1 MRSIIFLLSLSFS
14 LSAVAQMT
22 VSSGILTPAQYVN
35 NLVGPGITV
44 SNVTYTGTPQQI
56 GAFGG
61 TSNIGFPA
69 GGVALSSGATSELVG
84 NAAMATAGTTNV
96 SAISNAMNTT
106 VADMLSIASATAQNL
121 GIGSITSA
129 TDGAILE
136 FDFVPISN
144 VVSFNFVFS
153 SDEYTTYINT
163 SFNDIFGF
171 FVAGP
176 GITGPYSAP
185 AGFPNGS
192 ANLAVVPGT
201 NTPITI
207 STIHPGLNGQ
217 YYISNA
223 GGTTHTMNG
232 FTVPIPITFNVICG
246 ETYHFKFAVADCQDN
261 YLSTAVFLEN
271 SSFTSPPVNLSL
283 ETASGSDTIPEACVD
298 ANMLFIRSAC
308 ESLDTLIVN
317 YSVSGTAGNGV
328 DFNIAASPLTM
339 LPGIDTAAIN
349 IVPIVDGIPEAT
361 ETIIISVSY
370 LDGAGNLQT
379 ISGTLYINDIQ
390 PVVINETDLYLQCFN
405 DSIVISAVGD
415 GGSESF
421 TYDWQA
427 SASDSTSDIVSI
439 NQNGT
444 FNYIVT
450 VTDVC
455 LGPFTDTVTVVM
467 NQTLAIDT
475 IYLGPATCQ
484 PVGYVS
490 AVLSGQTGVP
500 QYTWSGP
507 GPNSPNFINASV
519 WENLSSGW
527 YYIHVEDN
535 VCEVDD
541 SAFVDIL
548 NPPIADVSAT
558 AISGCSPLEVIFSNN
573 SQNTNY
579 YEWNFGNGQVVTAN
593 DLSDQ
598 TFTFSENAVVTLTAY
613 QDPNCFDQ
621 TAVNITISICGCT
634 DPSALNYDPNAT
646 VDNGSCVYPTP
657 TVEAPNIF
665 TPNGDGSNDFYFL
678 NVTNATNVELVIVNR
693 WGSMMYEGSGINP
706 MPSWN
711 GKTANGNEAQEGTYF
726 YKYKVTGIEAETLE
740 GHGFLQLVRTE
751 N

>member
-1 MRSIIFLLSLSFS
+1 MRILLFIFTISVAYFS
-14 LSAVAQMT
+14 VAQMT
-22 VSSGILTPAQYVN
+22 ISSGVLTPAQYVN

-56 GAFGG
+56 GVFGG

-69 GGVALSSGATSELVG
+69 GGVVLSSGATSELVG
-84 NAAMATAGTTNV
+84 NAAMATAGTVNV
-96 SAISNAMNTT
+96 SAISNTMNTT
-106 VADMLSIASATAQNL
+106 VADMLSIASATAQSL
-121 GIGSITSA
+121 GLGNISSA

-153 SDEYTTYINT
+153 SDEYLTYVNTT
-163 SFNDIFGF
+163 FNDIFGF

-185 AGFPNGS
+185 AGFAGGS

-201 NTPITI
+201 TTPITI
-207 STIHPGLNGQ
+207 STIHPNLNAQ
-217 YYISNA
+217 YYVSNA

-246 ETYHFKFAVADCQDN
+246 ETYHFKFAVADCADN

-271 SSFTSPPVNLSL
+271 SSFMSPPVNLSL

-317 YSVSGTAGNGV
+317 YNVSGTAGNGV
-328 DFNIAASPLTM
+328 DYNIAASPLTM
-339 LPGIDTAAIN
+339 LPGVDTAAIN
-349 IVPIVDGIPEAT
+349 IVPLVDGIPEGT

-370 LDGAGNLQT
+370 LDGQGNMQT

-390 PVVINETDLYLQCFN
+390 PVVINETDLYRQCFD
-405 DSIVISAVGD
+405 DSIVISVDAS
-415 GGSESF
+415 GGSEVF

-427 SASDSTSDIVSI
+427 SASDSTSDVVSI
-439 NQNGT
+439 NQNGS

-450 VTDVC
+450 VTDIC
-455 LGPFTDTVTVVM
+455 LGPFVDTVTVVM
-467 NQTLAIDT
+467 NQTLSIDT
-475 IYLGPATCQ
+475 IYVGPATCE
-484 PVGYVS
+484 PVGFVS
-490 AVLSGQTGVP
+490 AQISGQTGVP
-500 QYTWSGP
+500 QYTWTGP

-527 YYIHVEDN
+527 YYINVQDN
-535 VCEVDD
+535 VCETND

-548 NPPIADVSAT
+548 NPPIASFT
-558 AISGCSPLEVIFSNN
+558 ANPTSGCSPLNVLFTNN
-573 SQNTNY
+573 SQNTAY
-579 YEWNFGNGQVVTAN
+579 YEWDFGNGNVINAN
-593 DLSDQ
+593 DLSAQ
-598 TFTFSENAVVTLTAY
+598 SQQFTSNAVVTLTAY

-621 TAVNITISICGCT
+621 QTINITIAICGCT
-634 DPSALNYDPNAT
+634 DPASLNYDPTAT
-646 VDNGSCVYPTP
+646 VDDGSCVYPTP
-657 TVEAPNIF
+657 TVEAPNVF
-665 TPNGDGSNDFYFL
+665 TPNNDGSNDLYFL
-678 NVTNATNVELVIVNR
+678 EVTNALQVELVILNR
-693 WGSMMYEGSGINP
+693 WGGVMYDGAGINP

-711 GKTANGNEAQEGTYF
+711 GRTQNGTEAEEGTYF
-726 YKYKVTGIEAETLE
+726 YNYKVVGFNDVTIE

-751 N
+751 